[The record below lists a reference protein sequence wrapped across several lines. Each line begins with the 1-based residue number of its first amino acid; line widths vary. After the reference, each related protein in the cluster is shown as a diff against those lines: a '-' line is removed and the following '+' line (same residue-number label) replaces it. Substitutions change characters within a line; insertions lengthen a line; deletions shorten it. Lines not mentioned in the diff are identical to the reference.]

1 MKVVLTDS
9 FFKSFKEN
17 VIDRNTWYKFKFW
30 KYKWYDLI
38 RGLKN
43 LKAYFKVVIGI
54 YPWNA
59 AYPILSLTKVSLER
73 LLKYLEDGS
82 EVPETRLPKV
92 KDIKRTIE
100 LIDHYLKE
108 DYAERCGW
116 KFENDKLFESPTEE
130 NISALKK
137 SYKLQEQEWDELF
150 TLLKNMRSWWD

>member
-1 MKVVLTDS
+1 MKIVLTDS

-17 VIDRNTWYKFKFW
+17 VIDRHIWYKFKFW
-30 KYKWYDLI
+30 KHKWYDLI

-59 AYPILSLTKVSLER
+59 DYTILALTKISLKR

-92 KDIKRTIE
+92 KDVKRTIE
-100 LIDHYLKE
+100 LIDHHLKD

-116 KFENDKLFESPTEE
+116 EPDLETIFEPPTEE
-130 NISALKK
+130 ESKSLKK
-137 SYKLQEQEWDELF
+137 SYKLQELEWDELF
-150 TLLKNMRSWWD
+150 IHLKKMRSWWE